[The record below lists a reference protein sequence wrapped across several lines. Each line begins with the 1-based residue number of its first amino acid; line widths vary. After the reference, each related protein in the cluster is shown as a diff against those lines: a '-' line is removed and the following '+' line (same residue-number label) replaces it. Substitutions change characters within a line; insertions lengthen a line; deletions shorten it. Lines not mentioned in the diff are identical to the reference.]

1 MNRLLL
7 RRARVEDAT
16 GLSDILVTDGRI
28 ASVGPTGPGG
38 PDAEGPHVVD
48 CAGRVVLPGFVEAH
62 IHPDKAYLDGRRAP
76 RGPALADAIA
86 VTLELKRE
94 FTHEDVTA
102 RSRRAVEAAIQAG
115 TTTLRAHPDVDH
127 VQGLLGVEVL
137 LELREEYREF
147 IDIQIVAFPQE
158 GIWRSPG
165 TEQLLRRALA
175 AGADVVGGC
184 AYQEDSV
191 ELCRRHVDLVLDLA
205 AEHGVPAD
213 LHADFADDAS
223 DTRYAMA
230 EYVADATR
238 ARDLGG
244 RVALG
249 HMTSLAARPGPE
261 RAKVLGALA
270 DAGVA
275 VVPLPATDLHLG
287 GRTDRHPVRRGIAP
301 VRELWE
307 AGVLTATA
315 SNNLRNAF
323 TPYGT
328 GDLLDIALLL
338 AQTGHLHGPA
348 DLRRVLRMVT
358 HDAARVV
365 GIADTYGVRAG
376 AAADLVVLDT
386 TRYDDIVLDR
396 PDRAYVIKAGR
407 VVARTTRTRTLIDPP
422 TAPPGPPGP

>member
-1 MNRLLL
+1 VNRLLL
-7 RRARVEDAT
+7 RRARVEDAAE
-16 GLSDILVTDGRI
+16 LSDLYLADGRI
-28 ASVGPTGPGG
+28 QHIRPAADDTSAQA
-38 PDAEGPHVVD
+38 PDGTEVVD

-76 RGPALADAIA
+76 AGPGLADAIA

-94 FTHEDVTA
+94 FTRDDVVA
-102 RSRRAVEAAIQAG
+102 RSRRVIEAAVTSG
-115 TTTLRAHPDVDH
+115 TTTLRAHPDVDP
-127 VQGLLGVEVL
+127 VEGLMGVEVL
-137 LELREEYREF
+137 LQLREEYRDF
-147 IDIQIVAFPQE
+147 VDIQIVAFPQE
-158 GIWRSPG
+158 GIWRAPG
-165 TEQLLRRALA
+165 TERLLRRALD

-184 AYQEDSV
+184 AYQEDTP

-205 AEHGVPAD
+205 AEHGLHAD
-213 LHADFADDAS
+213 LHADFADDARDS
-223 DTRYAMA
+223 RYVMA
-230 EYVADATR
+230 EYVAEATR
-238 ARDLGG
+238 ARGLGG

-249 HMTSLAARPGPE
+249 HMTTLAARPAPE
-261 RAKVLGALA
+261 RAKAMAALA

-287 GRTDRHPVRRGIAP
+287 GRTDPHTVRRGIAP

-307 AGVLTATA
+307 AGVTTATA

-338 AQTGHLHGPA
+338 AQTGHLHGPD

-365 GIADTYGVRAG
+365 GIDGTYGVREG

-386 TRYDDIVLDR
+386 TRYEDIVLDR
-396 PDRAYVIKAGR
+396 PDRAHVIKAGR

-422 TAPPGPPGP
+422 AAPPGP